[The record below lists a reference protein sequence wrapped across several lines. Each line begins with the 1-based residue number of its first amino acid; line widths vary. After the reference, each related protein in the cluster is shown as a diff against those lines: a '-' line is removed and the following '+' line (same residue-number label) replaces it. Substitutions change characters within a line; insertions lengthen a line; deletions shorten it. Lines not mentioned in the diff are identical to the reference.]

1 MNNKDIILDFTSL
14 LDVILIILFF
24 FIMFSSM
31 ESDTKTKTAMAKA
44 QAISDEAE
52 YKLAEAEELK
62 AQAEQELAEL
72 MDANERQGQ
81 DISAIFEFSKGQ
93 NLKFLLKPDGKSW
106 TVYVKKG
113 EAEAGSFDVYDDELQ
128 TKIEQ
133 LVEAA
138 GISADDTF
146 LCELIYD
153 ASLAGSRNSY
163 RVISGVFDRL
173 KVKYTHFFLSET
185 DTSV

>member
-31 ESDTKTKTAMAKA
+31 ESDTKTKTAMAEA

-93 NLKFLLKPDGKSW
+93 NFKFLLKPDGKSW

-113 EAEAGSFDVYDDELQ
+113 DELQ

-138 GISADDTF
+138 GVSADDTF